1 MKNNGL
7 LILAQADHLTGEEL
21 GFAIE
26 RIMVWGANN
35 VYAFP
40 GTTKKNRPGCLLL
53 IDINPAKES
62 KWIKLLAEELAI
74 YGYHRIL
81 TSHYCSRCQVQT
93 KNVVIQKGAVSLKT
107 QVSFKSMT
115 NGKGHCRIE
124 HADLVRIKELLQQ
137 KLKFNV
143 ALITLRGYLE
153 SQYHL
158 NLKGPIEI
166 CL

>member
-62 KWIKLLAEELAI
+62 KWIKLMAEELPFMVI
-74 YGYHRIL
+74 TGY
-81 TSHYCSRCQVQT
+81 
-93 KNVVIQKGAVSLKT
+93 
-107 QVSFKSMT
+107 
-115 NGKGHCRIE
+115 
-124 HADLVRIKELLQQ
+124 
-137 KLKFNV
+137 
-143 ALITLRGYLE
+143 
-153 SQYHL
+153 
-158 NLKGPIEI
+158 
-166 CL
+166 